1 MTDHPLS
8 ESAVTKLW
16 DDYVAYNFADWFHV
30 LNFEAREAIIRGFRA
45 AFDIGR
51 EYEQANLE
59 DSRPWEPL
67 NGRKVDIGDEVRLDW
82 NDGITTTIAVVDS
95 VDEDGDPYTHT
106 GELIDLLNRGTWY
119 IRRSTQKLPT
129 IPGTII
135 IKSDELGIGIKDTV
149 QEAPRIY
156 RDRLI
161 LDLNGKWQD
170 GSNHLG
176 YEPDRIIRN
185 TWKVFDPQ

>member
-1 MTDHPLS
+1 M
-8 ESAVTKLW
+8 
-16 DDYVAYNFADWFHV
+16 
-30 LNFEAREAIIRGFRA
+30 
-45 AFDIGR
+45 
-51 EYEQANLE
+51 
-59 DSRPWEPL
+59 
-67 NGRKVDIGDEVRLDW
+67 
-82 NDGITTTIAVVDS
+82 DGTTITGVVGYVS
-95 VDEDGDPYTHT
+95 TTGALYTAEDYFIGNR
-106 GELIDLLNRGTWY
+106 LIGTWY
-119 IRRSTQKLPT
+119 VRRSTQKLPT

-176 YEPDRIIRN
+176 YDPDRIIRN
-185 TWKVFDPQ
+185 